1 MVDFKVQ
8 FGEND
13 IIEVRDA
20 GNTDIVTT
28 LVNKAIKKFFSG
40 TNVTDVPEDF

>member
-8 FGEND
+8 FGENR

-20 GNTDIVTT
+20 GNTDIVSD
-28 LVNKAIKKFFSG
+28 LVNKTIKKFFSDS
-40 TNVTDVPEDF
+40 DVSVVEEDF

>member
-8 FGEND
+8 FGENR

-20 GNTDIVTT
+20 GNTDIVSD
-28 LVNKAIKKFFSG
+28 LVNKAIKKFFSDS
-40 TNVTDVPEDF
+40 DVSVVEEDF